1 MTAPHLR
8 RRRDDPLD
16 IVRNLLAYHSRRAT
30 SLGEA
35 QAAAY
40 VDSRLRRAGL
50 SVSADTFAAPTS
62 RGITYPLLC
71 LVGIS
76 AALLAIWLPLLALM
90 MAVYGLVLAVSD
102 ALAAPL
108 PALAPR
114 HDSQNIVATR
124 PRSRDEG
131 AAAPQPRWRFVLLA
145 PLDTPI
151 NDYEQRQ
158 TFLSISSPVG
168 RILAFALLVLV
179 LVLLAFDPRDLW
191 RFMLALPTLYLLI
204 GLVPPLR
211 QRRSHASLIG
221 GAGSLAVLLSAAE
234 HLHSLNAVE
243 LWAVALG
250 ATETGN
256 NGTHNLMARYPFA
269 HHNTLF
275 LNLQH
280 IDFASE
286 QLWYAPREGL
296 AGQHAADPLL
306 MQLVTEAATNGPYHN
321 ATEQPYYSATSI
333 ANLLHGRNYRAL
345 TLYTPQ
351 AVPQAISTNNGDDEL
366 AALDSGTLERAVQII
381 VQMAQQLDEESESY
395 HQEPDR
401 ARPAQEQQQ
410 PFEPRPDD
418 RIYYQR

>member
-50 SVSADTFAAPTS
+50 SVSADTFPAPTS

-71 LVGIS
+71 LVGVS
-76 AALLAIWLPLLALM
+76 AALLAIWVPLLALI
-90 MAVYGLVLAVSD
+90 MAVYGLVLAISD
-102 ALAAPL
+102 ALSAPL
-108 PALAPR
+108 PALALR

-124 PRSRDEG
+124 PCSSSEG
-131 AAAPQPRWRFVLLA
+131 SAAPQPRWRFVLLA
-145 PLDTPI
+145 PLDSPPTEYRQQRTWLPI
-151 NDYEQRQ
+151 A
-158 TFLSISSPVG
+158 SPVG
-168 RILAFALLVLV
+168 HILAFALLVLMLML
-179 LVLLAFDPRDLW
+179 LVFDMRALW
-191 RFMLALPTLYLLI
+191 RFALVLPTLYLLI
-204 GLVPPLR
+204 SLVPPLQHR
-211 QRRSHASLIG
+211 HSHASLVG
-221 GAGSLAVLLSAAE
+221 GAGSLAVLLNAAE

-256 NGTHNLMARYPFA
+256 NGTHNLMERYPFA
-269 HHNTLF
+269 RHNTLF

-286 QLWYAPREGL
+286 HLWYAPREGL

-306 MQLVTEAATNGPYHN
+306 LQLIAEAAANGPYRN
-321 ATEQPYYSATSI
+321 ATEQPYYSTASI

-345 TLYTPQ
+345 TLYTPRTAPR
-351 AVPQAISTNNGDDEL
+351 AVSTNNGDDEL
-366 AALDSGTLERAVQII
+366 AALDSGTLERAIQII

-395 HQEPDR
+395 HEPDR
-401 ARPAQEQQQ
+401 PRPAQARQQ
-410 PFEPRPDD
+410 PVEPRPDD